1 MEYHMYLSNF
11 KRTKVYELPILPEDM
26 PDKTVDVDVK
36 EFKTADKGTYAVI
49 GKPGL
54 RGMDLSLT
62 LPGIGKK
69 RTYYLSNT
77 KGKQVI
83 RLLKEALNNQEPIR
97 LTIAR
102 GDGSCFINS
111 NMAIVHYGY
120 HEMRNTDFALTL
132 QLKQWRKY

>member
-1 MEYHMYLSNF
+1 MEYHMYISNY

-26 PDKTVDVDVK
+26 PDKTVDVDVE
-36 EFKTADKGTYAVI
+36 EFKTANEGTYAVI
-49 GKPGL
+49 GKKGL
-54 RGMDLSLT
+54 RGMDLNLT

-77 KGKQVI
+77 NGKQVI
-83 RLLKEALNNQEPIR
+83 RLIKEALDNQEPIR

-111 NMAIVHYGY
+111 YMAILHYAY
-120 HEMRNTDFALTL
+120 HEMRNTDFAVTL